1 MGTALSIVENGVAPV
16 RRLSGVWPLKSEDA
30 ASSMRRS
37 CSRAS
42 APFNPDVPVSLYRV
56 ADRLDDAQF
65 ATLLHEA
72 DVLPIANDGDVRACA
87 AGS

>member
-1 MGTALSIVENGVAPV
+1 
-16 RRLSGVWPLKSEDA
+16 
-30 ASSMRRS
+30 
-37 CSRAS
+37 
-42 APFNPDVPVSLYRV
+42 LYRV